1 MTPAQDLLLQGGRVV
16 DGSGAPAFDADIRVR
31 GDRILAIAP
40 DLPTA
45 GARVLDA
52 SGCFV
57 TPGFIDTHTHYD
69 AALFW
74 DPRCSPIATH
84 GVTTVL
90 IGNCALGLAPVRPS
104 RVSALSAL
112 FSFVEDL
119 PRELFETQIPWSWES
134 FPDYARHLS
143 AMPLGVNV
151 CALVSH
157 SLLREEAMGPAAWQ
171 RAATPA
177 EAAAI
182 ASLTAEALSSGAR
195 GLSTSRLD
203 RSPAGELVPSY
214 YADDA
219 EFRAIFEVLGRHG
232 GILQMIPRLAIDDE
246 WAEDLQRMGALARGW
261 PVPVV
266 SNAIY
271 QRPDDPSVTP
281 RMLGIARELRASGV
295 DFRHLAS
302 PRSIELV
309 LNFHQ
314 CMVFLYVPAWN
325 ALVQGGL
332 DPAER
337 MRRLASAEWRAEARA
352 QWDSVREGFP
362 RPGAEHI
369 LRIVSVGRP
378 ELEPWLGQSLSAWM
392 AGRFAHASDALAY
405 WVLENGLETEL
416 AFSYTN
422 TDPDAVAQLMRA
434 EETLV
439 SASDAGAHIAM
450 FDGAGD
456 TTLLLTRHVRDR
468 RDLPLEEA
476 VRRLSAEPA
485 RLLRLAGRGLLREG
499 AFADITVFDPE
510 ALAWHR
516 EERARDLPG
525 GRSRFRRPPGGFRF
539 TLVNGEVVQ
548 QDGLATASL
557 PARFLTG

>member
-16 DGSGAPAFDADIRVR
+16 DGSGAPAFDADIRIR

-203 RSPAGELVPSY
+203 RSPPASS
-214 YADDA
+214 
-219 EFRAIFEVLGRHG
+219 FRAT
-232 GILQMIPRLAIDDE
+232 
-246 WAEDLQRMGALARGW
+246 
-261 PVPVV
+261 
-266 SNAIY
+266 
-271 QRPDDPSVTP
+271 TP
-281 RMLGIARELRASGV
+281 MT
-295 DFRHLAS
+295 
-302 PRSIELV
+302 RS
-309 LNFHQ
+309 
-314 CMVFLYVPAWN
+314 
-325 ALVQGGL
+325 
-332 DPAER
+332 
-337 MRRLASAEWRAEARA
+337 S
-352 QWDSVREGFP
+352 
-362 RPGAEHI
+362 
-369 LRIVSVGRP
+369 
-378 ELEPWLGQSLSAWM
+378 
-392 AGRFAHASDALAY
+392 GRFSRCSVAMAASC
-405 WVLENGLETEL
+405 
-416 AFSYTN
+416 
-422 TDPDAVAQLMRA
+422 R
-434 EETLV
+434 
-439 SASDAGAHIAM
+439 
-450 FDGAGD
+450 
-456 TTLLLTRHVRDR
+456 
-468 RDLPLEEA
+468 
-476 VRRLSAEPA
+476 
-485 RLLRLAGRGLLREG
+485 
-499 AFADITVFDPE
+499 
-510 ALAWHR
+510 
-516 EERARDLPG
+516 
-525 GRSRFRRPPGGFRF
+525 
-539 TLVNGEVVQ
+539 
-548 QDGLATASL
+548 
-557 PARFLTG
+557 

>member
-1 MTPAQDLLLQGGRVV
+1 MNPARDLLLRGGRVV
-16 DGSGAPAFDADIRVR
+16 DGSGAPAFDADVRIR
-31 GDRILAIAP
+31 GDRIIAIAP
-40 DLPTA
+40 GLPVD

-57 TPGFIDTHTHYD
+57 SPGFIDTHTHYD

-74 DPRCSPIATH
+74 DPRCDPIATH

-90 IGNCALGLAPVRPS
+90 IGNCALGLAPVR
-104 RVSALSAL
+104 RAGIGALSAL

-119 PRELFETQIPWSWES
+119 PRELFETEIPWSWES
-134 FPDYARHLS
+134 FPDYAKHLS
-143 AMPLGVNV
+143 TMPLGVNV

-157 SLLREEAMGPAAWQ
+157 SLLREAIMGRAAWE
-171 RAATPA
+171 RAATA
-177 EAAAI
+177 VETYAI
-182 ASLTAEALSSGAR
+182 ARLAAEALQAGAR
-195 GLSTSRLD
+195 GVSTSRLD

-214 YADDA
+214 HADDA
-219 EFRAIFEVLGRHG
+219 EFGALFAVLEQHE

-246 WAEDLQRMGALARGW
+246 WAEDLQRVGALARGW
-261 PVPVV
+261 RVPVI

-271 QRPDDPSVTP
+271 QRPDDPGVAP
-281 RMLGIARELRASGV
+281 RMLGIAGELRAAGA

-332 DPAER
+332 DSSER
-337 MRRLASAEWRAEARA
+337 LRRLASPEWRAEARA
-352 QWDSVREGFP
+352 QWDAVREGFP
-362 RPGAEHI
+362 RAGAEHI
-369 LRIVSVGRP
+369 LRIVSVG
-378 ELEPWLGQSLSAWM
+378 EPAFEPLLGQPFSAWM
-392 AGRFAHASDALAY
+392 GNRFTHVSDALAQ
-405 WVLENGLETEL
+405 WVLENALETEL

-422 TDPDAVAQLMRA
+422 TDPAVVAGLLCA

-456 TTLLLTRHVRDR
+456 TTLLLTRHVRER
-468 RDLPLEEA
+468 GDLSLEHA
-476 VRRLSAEPA
+476 VQRLSAEPA
-485 RLLRLAGRGLLREG
+485 RLLGLADRGLLRVG
-499 AFADITVFDPE
+499 ALADIAVFDLS
-510 ALAWHR
+510 ALAWR
-516 EERARDLPG
+516 PEVRVRDVPG
-525 GRSRFRRPPGGFRF
+525 GRPRFRRPPGGFRY

-548 QDGLATASL
+548 QEGVATDAL
-557 PARFLTG
+557 PARFLGG